1 MKKQKLS
8 LKEIIFRRC
17 RKNGVSVARIKCIS
31 DYLEKIIFEL
41 HPFLDKNFV
50 ARLVDDQEF
59 ENRMSELYFISA
71 LRNNHLTLF
80 HKSNA
85 GLDIWINEISGWGE
99 FVCAHNTE
107 KMERE
112 NVIGKV
118 RSVNN
123 DETLLR
129 ITSILKDKSD
139 KIKEDVKKGRIRE
152 NESIILFISTRLL
165 RDPYPMNPEGDV
177 SSFVRALFPL
187 SEPFFTVNVNTK
199 ESRMGRKY
207 QLGIPKNGTVIK
219 NDFFLSKENEL
230 ISAVVFSYSSIYHDF
245 FYPASSSKNGD
256 DFIVVHNPLA
266 KNPIPHRLFNCFQEY
281 VCEYE
286 EGVSFTIR
294 DILTKE
300 SDPQID

>member
-1 MKKQKLS
+1 MIYLDQYS
-8 LKEIIFRRC
+8 
-17 RKNGVSVARIKCIS
+17 NS
-31 DYLEKIIFEL
+31 DYLEKIICEL
-41 HPFLDKNFV
+41 EPFLDKNFV

-71 LRNNHLTLF
+71 LRNNHLTLS

-107 KMERE
+107 KMEKE

-129 ITSILKDKSD
+129 ITSILKDKSS
-139 KIKEDVKKGRIRE
+139 KIKEDVKKGRIKE
-152 NESIILFISTRLL
+152 NEPIILFLSTRLL
-165 RDPYPMNPEGDV
+165 IDPYPMNPEGDIC
-177 SSFVRALFPL
+177 SFVRALFPL
-187 SEPFFTVNVNTK
+187 SEPLFTVNINTK
-199 ESRMGRKY
+199 ESQMGRKY
-207 QLGIPKNGTVIK
+207 QLGISKNGTIIN

-230 ISAVVFSYSSIYHDF
+230 ISAVVFSYSSIFHDF
-245 FYPASSSKNGD
+245 NNPTSSFKNGD

-266 KNPIPHRLFNCFQEY
+266 KNPIPHRLLKCYEEY

-286 EGVSFTIR
+286 ENISFTIR
-294 DILTKE
+294 DIKI
-300 SDPQID
+300 S